1 MSPLRS
7 FHPPP
12 FLVPL
17 ILPFLWCSYASATAG
32 SDVRKFVPPA
42 DAQLWCVFRARFAL
56 SKEGFCFKLI
66 TVRRIFIKSVISHP
80 MIIRESPHSI

>member
-1 MSPLRS
+1 MNQRIYLNFFFLLISCDPESPSL
-7 FHPPP
+7 
-12 FLVPL
+12 
-17 ILPFLWCSYASATAG
+17 
-32 SDVRKFVPPA
+32 KFVPPA

-66 TVRRIFIKSVISHP
+66 AVRRIFIKSVVSHP

>member
-1 MSPLRS
+1 MDMARREYIQKEGALSSRN
-7 FHPPP
+7 
-12 FLVPL
+12 
-17 ILPFLWCSYASATAG
+17 
-32 SDVRKFVPPA
+32 FVPPA
-42 DAQLWCVFRARFAL
+42 DAQLWCVFRPRFAL